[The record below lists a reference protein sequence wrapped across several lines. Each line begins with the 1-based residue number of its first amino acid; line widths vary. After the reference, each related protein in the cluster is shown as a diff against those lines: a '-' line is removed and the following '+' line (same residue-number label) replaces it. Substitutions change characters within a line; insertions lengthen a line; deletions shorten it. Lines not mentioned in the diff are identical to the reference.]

1 MYRRNPSGESVN
13 KSSKSLEYAGC
24 RSTSSILNLFKKS
37 AENCNEETN
46 HGTDSNRENGGDTN
60 NAGECSSTVS
70 SSNKIIFNIVMGK
83 KSTRKHKKWED
94 DGTLEVTGKRAVV
107 KDAEGNVIH
116 RTSVDPESLVEGFR
130 INVANKEIEII
141 DRVTPSTSLSNESPK
156 EAIPEPP
163 AKKQRTSSSR
173 PYVPLNSLN
182 KGLAKQK

>member
-1 MYRRNPSGESVN
+1 MYRRNRSGENVN
-13 KSSKSLEYAGC
+13 KSSESLEDAGR
-24 RSTSSILNLFKKS
+24 RSTSRILNLFKKS
-37 AENCNEETN
+37 AENCNEET
-46 HGTDSNRENGGDTN
+46 HQATDSNKENGDDTIN
-60 NAGECSSTVS
+60 VGESSSTVS

-141 DRVTPSTSLSNESPK
+141 DRATPGTSLANESPK
-156 EAIPEPP
+156 EVIPEPP

-173 PYVPLNSLN
+173 PYVPLNSLK